1 MKNIFIALVFVL
13 FIAVSA
19 LFYLHFSSQ
28 QSSTKVARQ
37 GVEKAGGENAGS
49 RFAYFDLDSLE
60 NRYEYFLEV
69 RNSLRTREDNIA
81 SQLNSIRNDYL
92 KLLKEYNQ
100 SGAEMSQTQQ
110 ANMQQKLMKLQNDY
124 QQKEQDLSQ
133 DLQNESLKKM
143 QDVRQT
149 IQNYLKDYCSKK
161 GLSFVFAASDN
172 DFLYYKEESLN
183 ITKELIEELNK
194 DYAESKK
201 QKSK

>member
-1 MKNIFIALVFVL
+1 MKNILIALIFVL

-19 LFYLHFSSQ
+19 LFYLHFSASAPAKASQ
-28 QSSTKVARQ
+28 KN
-37 GVEKAGGENAGS
+37 VENTLTTNTGS

-60 NRYEYFLEV
+60 NRYEYFLQV
-69 RNSLRTREDNIA
+69 RNSLRSREDNIA
-81 SQLNSIRNDYL
+81 AQLNTIRNDYL

-100 SGAEMSQTQQ
+100 SGPELSQTQQ

-194 DYAESKK
+194 EYSESKK
-201 QKSK
+201 PASK